1 MPMCLVTRRL
11 EKWRRRATEMDSEFG
26 QPVHDIGIYLMQQ
39 DKLDESIHNPG
50 LPFSSS
56 ALTCHTPKAADR
68 LGLALNVG
76 DKGRVG
82 VKWTLFLTAPT
93 AFCFFALE
101 TSDPRIALSTRDIK
115 SGEQIWS

>member
-1 MPMCLVTRRL
+1 
-11 EKWRRRATEMDSEFG
+11 MDSEFG

-82 VKWTLFLTAPT
+82 VKWTLLLTPQPHSASLLLRR
-93 AFCFFALE
+93 AILE
-101 TSDPRIALSTRDIK
+101 SH
-115 SGEQIWS
+115 